1 MSRRS
6 GRKGARSVT
15 EITEA
20 KAAPRRRSRRR
31 RRARTGRPPREL
43 AGECETRI
51 LDAAAT
57 VFLERGFEG
66 ASVDEIADVA
76 HAGKPTIYARF
87 SGKEALFA
95 AVIARLVQQHTGSLQ
110 SVAVPGSTFE
120 DRLEHLAETFLRNVL
135 APDSIGLVRAAIAE
149 ARRFPK
155 LASSVGRMARE
166 RGLTA
171 VAGIMGELARADGAP
186 PLPAFAA
193 DRLPATAR
201 RFVDMILLPMLLRAL
216 LGEDLAALEG
226 EIGSH
231 VSTTVRFFLAA
242 CRHGGA

>member
-1 MSRRS
+1 
-6 GRKGARSVT
+6 VT

-20 KAAPRRRSRRR
+20 KPTPRRRSRGRR
-31 RRARTGRPPREL
+31 PARTGRPPREL

-76 HAGKPTIYARF
+76 RAGKPTIYARF

-95 AVIARLVQQHTGSLQ
+95 AVVARLVRQHTGSLP
-110 SVAVPGSTFE
+110 SVAVPGSTLE
-120 DRLEHLAETFLRNVL
+120 DRLERLAEAFLGNVL
-135 APDSIGLVRAAIAE
+135 APDSVGLVRAAIAE

-166 RGLTA
+166 RGLEA
-171 VAGIMGELARADGAP
+171 VAAAMAEIARSDGTP

-201 RFVDMILLPMLLRAL
+201 RFIDMVLLPLLMRAL
-216 LGEDLAALEG
+216 LGEDRAALERETG
-226 EIGSH
+226 AH
-231 VSTTVRFFLAA
+231 VAATVAFFLAA
-242 CRHGGA
+242 CRHDGA

>member
-1 MSRRS
+1 VS
-6 GRKGARSVT
+6 SVM
-15 EITEA
+15 EITQTKA
-20 KAAPRRRSRRR
+20 KAAPRPRSPRRRSV
-31 RRARTGRPPREL
+31 RTGRPPREL

-51 LDAAAT
+51 LDAAAK

-87 SGKEALFA
+87 AGKEALFA
-95 AVIARLVQQHTGSLQ
+95 AVIVRLVRQNTGSLQ
-110 SVAVPGSTFE
+110 SVAAPGSTLE
-120 DRLEHLAETFLRNVL
+120 GRLEHLADAFLRNVL

-166 RGLTA
+166 RGAET
-171 VAGIMGELARADGAP
+171 VAGILGELARSDGTAL
-186 PLPAFAA
+186 LPAFAP
-193 DRLPATAR
+193 DRLPATTR
-201 RFVDMILLPMLLRAL
+201 RFIDMVLLPMLLRAL
-216 LGEDLAALEG
+216 FGEDLAALED

-231 VSTTVRFFLAA
+231 VSSTLAFFLAA
-242 CRHGGA
+242 CRYGGRRERRS